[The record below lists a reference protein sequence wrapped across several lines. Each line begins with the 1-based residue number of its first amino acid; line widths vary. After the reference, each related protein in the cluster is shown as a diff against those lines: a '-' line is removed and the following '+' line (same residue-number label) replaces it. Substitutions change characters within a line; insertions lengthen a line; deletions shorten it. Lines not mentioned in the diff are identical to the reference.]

1 MKYVI
6 DNDLHIHSHISLC
19 SSDSEQTNDRI
30 LEYAEKEGIKTLCLT
45 NHFWDEAIAGA
56 SESYQKQNL
65 EHILAAK
72 PLPQRSGIRFL
83 FGCETELD
91 RFMTL
96 GLAREHFDL
105 FDFIVIPITHM
116 QLLGFTVFDDDVA
129 DARARAS
136 TWVKRLDAVL
146 SMDLPFHKI
155 GLAHLTCIHIAR
167 HSRSEYLETLSLI
180 SDEDLVRLFTRAAEL
195 GVGIELNSVD
205 MGYDEGE
212 EDTVLR
218 IYRFAKRCG
227 CKFYLASDAHHP
239 SSFKCARERFARAID
254 ALELA
259 ESDKFYINLN
269 GF

>member
-6 DNDLHIHSHISLC
+6 DNDLHIHSEISLC
-19 SSDSEQTNDRI
+19 SSDPEQTNERI

-45 NHFWDEAIAGA
+45 NHFWDETVAGA
-56 SESYQKQNL
+56 SEWYKNQNL

-72 PLPQRSGIRFL
+72 PLPQRRGIKFL

-91 RFMTL
+91 KFMTL
-96 GLAREHFDL
+96 GLSRERFDL

-116 QLLGFTVFDDDVA
+116 QLRGFTVFDEDVV
-129 DARARAS
+129 DARSRANA
-136 TWVKRLDAVL
+136 WVKRLDAVL

-167 HSRSEYLETLSLI
+167 HSRSEYLETLRLI
-180 SDEDLVRLFTRAAEL
+180 SDEDLTRLFTRAAEL

-205 MGYDEGE
+205 MGYDECE

-239 SSFKCARERFARAID
+239 NVFDHVIERFSRAID
-254 ALELA
+254 ALELT
-259 ESDKFYINLN
+259 ENDKFHIN
-269 GF
+269 

>member
-1 MKYVI
+1 MRKYVI

-19 SSDSEQTNDRI
+19 SNNPEQTNERI

-45 NHFWDEAIAGA
+45 NHFWDEAVAGA
-56 SESYQKQNL
+56 SEWYQKQNS

-72 PLPQRSGIRFL
+72 PLPERDGIKFL

-91 RFMTL
+91 KFMTL
-96 GLAREHFDL
+96 GLSREKFDL

-116 QLLGFTVFDDDVA
+116 HLRGFTVFEEDVV
-129 DARARAS
+129 DARAKANA
-136 TWVKRLDAVL
+136 WVKRLDAVL

-167 HSRSEYLETLSLI
+167 HSREEYLETLRLI
-180 SDEDLVRLFTRAAEL
+180 SDEDLIGLFTRAAKL

-205 MGYDEGE
+205 MGYEDDEA
-212 EDTVLR
+212 DTVLR
-218 IYRFAKRCG
+218 IYRFAKACG

-239 SSFKCARERFARAID
+239 NAFERAPERFARAID
-254 ALELA
+254 ALELT
-259 ESDKFYINLN
+259 ESDKFRIN
-269 GF
+269 